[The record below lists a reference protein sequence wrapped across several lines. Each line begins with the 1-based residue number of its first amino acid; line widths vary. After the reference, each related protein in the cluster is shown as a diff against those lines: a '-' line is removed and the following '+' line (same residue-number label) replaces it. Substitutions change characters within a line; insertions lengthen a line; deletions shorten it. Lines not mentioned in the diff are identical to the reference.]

1 MSLDGIIEFGK
12 FLPLPSA
19 WSVVA
24 EDGNTAARIE
34 TPFTLRCLPQVER
47 TEAGRS
53 AIRAALADELY
64 REAHR
69 QVSWCES
76 PTGPKVLE
84 RVRDKHVGVSIT
96 YGKNEAWLALCWE
109 GPIGIDATAIEK
121 VPDWEEVAMVYL
133 GRSALERLRK
143 SPEPELDFAVEW
155 AGFEAR
161 LKLGGLSLD
170 EGVEPPPA
178 RLYTARQG
186 NCALAVALETGLAP
200 LPLQPGRASS
210 GRCFVP

>member
-1 MSLDGIIEFGK
+1 
-12 FLPLPSA
+12 
-19 WSVVA
+19 
-24 EDGNTAARIE
+24 
-34 TPFTLRCLPQVER
+34 VER
-47 TEAGRS
+47 TEAGRA

-84 RVRDKHVGVSIT
+84 RICDKPVGVSIA

-121 VPDWEEVAMVYL
+121 VPDWEEVALVYL

-143 SPEPELDFAVEW
+143 STEPELNFAVEW
-155 AGFEAR
+155 ARFEAR

-170 EGVEPPPA
+170 EGVEPPSA
-178 RLYTARQG
+178 RLYTFRQG
-186 NCALAVALETGLAP
+186 NYAVAVALKTGLAP
-200 LPLQPGRASS
+200 LQFQLGRASS
-210 GRCFVP
+210 GCCFVP